1 MLEYDTDLHK
11 ELDDFFGPES
21 EVSEQIYQYI
31 VRLRRFFICSYKT
44 TVRKMI
50 IKSGFQF
57 RVENNL
63 HLLWFIFTLL
73 SDWSKTLPPLSHQ
86 REVKPKP
93 DMSLAYTF

>member
-1 MLEYDTDLHK
+1 MLHGRSTGSLDDIMLEDDTDLHK

-31 VRLRRFFICSYKT
+31 VRLRRFFICSLKT

-63 HLLWFIFTLL
+63 HYFALVYLNFA
-73 SDWSKTLPPLSHQ
+73 
-86 REVKPKP
+86 R
-93 DMSLAYTF
+93 